1 MRNLM
6 KTALASALI
15 LSGCASGKNYANPHL
30 SQLKGQHILTLVDRA
45 DFADVCVREDGSK
58 VYYLQNSAKS
68 GEPGRACEETASG
81 KLNAVS
87 FVTDETGD
95 APVANYEPMFDG
107 GILMNILAAA
117 DLIKKL
123 KNPSLVYLYEDKIY
137 QTKKGVTINLAD
149 ITQMRKSPY
158 QILGAIPKNPFSA
171 IVIPFMF
178 VLAAFVFYVLIFIA
192 KCVLRAF
199 DKDVNLS
206 YFCNLAVFSQTS
218 VINIYFISKSDYT
231 AVREYFASKLG
242 TDVANAPWTIKFY
255 DPRNLNQL

>member
-1 MRNLM
+1 MSRNYDENPLVLQDDFYRI
-6 KTALASALI
+6 TA
-15 LSGCASGKNYANPHL
+15 GCAFLLSINLSMIFLIFFSGV
-30 SQLKGQHILTLVDRA
+30 VDWQSGPLWEVFRA
-45 DFADVCVREDGSK
+45 EAMRDG
-58 VYYLQNSAKS
+58 
-68 GEPGRACEETASG
+68 RF
-81 KLNAVS
+81 VS
-87 FVTDETGD
+87 
-95 APVANYEPMFDG
+95 MFIA
-107 GILMNILAAA
+107 GIFMNILAAA

-123 KNPSLVYLYEDKIY
+123 KNPSLVYLYEDKIF

-158 QILGAIPKNPFSA
+158 QILGAIPKNPLSA

-218 VINIYFISKSDYT
+218 VINIYFISKSDYA

>member
-1 MRNLM
+1 LSRNYDENPLVLQDDFYRI
-6 KTALASALI
+6 AA
-15 LSGCASGKNYANPHL
+15 GCAFLLGINLSMIFLIFFSG
-30 SQLKGQHILTLVDRA
+30 IVDWQSGPLWEVFRA
-45 DFADVCVREDGSK
+45 EAMRDGRFAS
-58 VYYLQNSAKS
+58 
-68 GEPGRACEETASG
+68 
-81 KLNAVS
+81 
-87 FVTDETGD
+87 
-95 APVANYEPMFDG
+95 MFIA
-107 GILMNILAAA
+107 GIFMNILAAA

-123 KNPSLVYLYEDKIY
+123 KNPSLVYLYEDKIF

-149 ITQMRKSPY
+149 IAQMRKSPY
-158 QILGAIPKNPFSA
+158 QILGAIPKNPLSA

-178 VLAAFVFYVLIFIA
+178 VLAAFVFYALIFIA

-218 VINIYFISKSDYT
+218 VINIYFISKSDYA

>member
-1 MRNLM
+1 MSRNYDENPLVLQDDFYVIALSCVFLLGFNLFMTFLIFFSGMVDWQSGSFWEVFAAEAMRTRGFIWM
-6 KTALASALI
+6 FASVILA
-15 LSGCASGKNYANPHL
+15 
-30 SQLKGQHILTLVDRA
+30 
-45 DFADVCVREDGSK
+45 
-58 VYYLQNSAKS
+58 
-68 GEPGRACEETASG
+68 
-81 KLNAVS
+81 NA
-87 FVTDETGD
+87 
-95 APVANYEPMFDG
+95 
-107 GILMNILAAA
+107 LAAA

-123 KNPSLVYLYEDKIY
+123 KNPSLVYLYEDKIF

-149 ITQMRKSPY
+149 VREMRKSPY
-158 QILGAIPKNPFSA
+158 QILGAIPKNPLSA

>member
-1 MRNLM
+1 MNRNYDENPLVLQDDFYRI
-6 KTALASALI
+6 AA
-15 LSGCASGKNYANPHL
+15 GCAFLLGINLSMIFLIFFSG
-30 SQLKGQHILTLVDRA
+30 IVDWQSGPLWEVFRA
-45 DFADVCVREDGSK
+45 EAMRDG
-58 VYYLQNSAKS
+58 
-68 GEPGRACEETASG
+68 RF
-81 KLNAVS
+81 VS
-87 FVTDETGD
+87 
-95 APVANYEPMFDG
+95 MFIA
-107 GILMNILAAA
+107 GIFMNILAAA

-123 KNPSLVYLYEDKIY
+123 KNPSLVYLYEDKIF
-137 QTKKGVTINLAD
+137 QTKKGITINLAD
-149 ITQMRKSPY
+149 VREMRKSPY
-158 QILGAIPKNPFSA
+158 QILGAIPKNPLSA

>member
-1 MRNLM
+1 MNRNYDENPLVLQDDFYRI
-6 KTALASALI
+6 AA
-15 LSGCASGKNYANPHL
+15 GCAFLLGINLSMIFLIFFSG
-30 SQLKGQHILTLVDRA
+30 IVDWQSGPLWEVFRA
-45 DFADVCVREDGSK
+45 EAMRDG
-58 VYYLQNSAKS
+58 
-68 GEPGRACEETASG
+68 RF
-81 KLNAVS
+81 VS
-87 FVTDETGD
+87 
-95 APVANYEPMFDG
+95 MF
-107 GILMNILAAA
+107 IAAIFMNILAAA

-123 KNPSLVYLYEDKIY
+123 KNPSLVYLYEDKIF

-158 QILGAIPKNPFSA
+158 QILGAIPKNPLSA

-178 VLAAFVFYVLIFIA
+178 VLAAFVFYVLIFFA
-192 KCVLRAF
+192 RCVLRAF

-255 DPRNLNQL
+255 DTRNLNQL

>member
-1 MRNLM
+1 MSRNYDENSLVLQDDFYRI
-6 KTALASALI
+6 AV
-15 LSGCASGKNYANPHL
+15 GCAFLLGINLSMIFLIFFSG
-30 SQLKGQHILTLVDRA
+30 IVDWQSGPLWEVFRA
-45 DFADVCVREDGSK
+45 EAMRDG
-58 VYYLQNSAKS
+58 
-68 GEPGRACEETASG
+68 RF
-81 KLNAVS
+81 VS
-87 FVTDETGD
+87 
-95 APVANYEPMFDG
+95 MFIA
-107 GILMNILAAA
+107 GIFMNILAAA

-123 KNPSLVYLYEDKIY
+123 KNPSLVYLYEDKIF

-158 QILGAIPKNPFSA
+158 QILGAIPKNPLSA

>member
-1 MRNLM
+1 MNRNYDENPLVLQDDFYRI
-6 KTALASALI
+6 AA
-15 LSGCASGKNYANPHL
+15 GCAFLLGINLSMIFLIFFSG
-30 SQLKGQHILTLVDRA
+30 IVDWQSGPLWEVFRA
-45 DFADVCVREDGSK
+45 EAMRDG
-58 VYYLQNSAKS
+58 
-68 GEPGRACEETASG
+68 RF
-81 KLNAVS
+81 VS
-87 FVTDETGD
+87 
-95 APVANYEPMFDG
+95 MFIA
-107 GILMNILAAA
+107 GIFMNILAAA

-123 KNPSLVYLYEDKIY
+123 KNPSLVYLYEDKIF

-149 ITQMRKSPY
+149 IAQMRKSPY
-158 QILGAIPKNPFSA
+158 QILGAIPKNPLSA

-178 VLAAFVFYVLIFIA
+178 VLAAFVFYVLIFFA
-192 KCVLRAF
+192 RCVLRAF

-218 VINIYFISKSDYT
+218 VINIYFISKSDYA

>member
-1 MRNLM
+1 MNRNYDENPLVLQDDFYRI
-6 KTALASALI
+6 AA
-15 LSGCASGKNYANPHL
+15 GCAFLLGINLSMIFLIFFSGIVNWQSGPL
-30 SQLKGQHILTLVDRA
+30 WEVFRA
-45 DFADVCVREDGSK
+45 EAMRDG
-58 VYYLQNSAKS
+58 
-68 GEPGRACEETASG
+68 RF
-81 KLNAVS
+81 VS
-87 FVTDETGD
+87 
-95 APVANYEPMFDG
+95 MFIA
-107 GILMNILAAA
+107 GIFMNILAAA

-123 KNPSLVYLYEDKIY
+123 KNPSLVYLYEDKIF

-158 QILGAIPKNPFSA
+158 QILGAIPKNPLSA

>member
-1 MRNLM
+1 MNRNYDENPLVLQDDFYRI
-6 KTALASALI
+6 AA
-15 LSGCASGKNYANPHL
+15 GCAFLLGINLSMIFLIFFSG
-30 SQLKGQHILTLVDRA
+30 IVDWQSGPLWEVFRA
-45 DFADVCVREDGSK
+45 EAMRDG
-58 VYYLQNSAKS
+58 
-68 GEPGRACEETASG
+68 RF
-81 KLNAVS
+81 VS
-87 FVTDETGD
+87 
-95 APVANYEPMFDG
+95 MFIA
-107 GILMNILAAA
+107 GIFMNILAAA

-123 KNPSLVYLYEDKIY
+123 KNPSLVYLYEDKIF

-158 QILGAIPKNPFSA
+158 QILGAIPKNPLSA

-178 VLAAFVFYVLIFIA
+178 VLAAFVFYALIFIA

-218 VINIYFISKSDYT
+218 VINIYFISKSDYA

>member
-1 MRNLM
+1 MNRNYDENPLVLQDDFYRI
-6 KTALASALI
+6 AV
-15 LSGCASGKNYANPHL
+15 GCAFLLGINLSMIFLIFFSG
-30 SQLKGQHILTLVDRA
+30 IVDWQSGPLWEVFRA
-45 DFADVCVREDGSK
+45 EAMRDG
-58 VYYLQNSAKS
+58 
-68 GEPGRACEETASG
+68 RF
-81 KLNAVS
+81 VS
-87 FVTDETGD
+87 
-95 APVANYEPMFDG
+95 MFIA
-107 GILMNILAAA
+107 GIFMNILAAA

-123 KNPSLVYLYEDKIY
+123 KNPSLVYLYEDKIF

-158 QILGAIPKNPFSA
+158 QILGAIPKNPLSA

-242 TDVANAPWTIKFY
+242 TDVANAPWTVKFY
-255 DPRNLNQL
+255 DSRNLNQL